1 MIYKTSLYVSHVIV
15 INDGSTDATE
25 AELADLS
32 SQYPHIKIISLEKN
46 RGKGFAL
53 LEGFRYA
60 FTHIEF
66 DILITLD
73 GDAQHQPEDIPTL
86 IQAIQE
92 SADMAIAARQFHF
105 MPPKNKFGNSFIFNV
120 LKHFY
125 PHAPYDTQS
134 GFRAFKKHMIEKI
147 TDSIQGGHFE
157 TEFEIL
163 LLALRGNHKIKS
175 IPIKTIYID
184 KNKSSHFSPIKDSFI
199 ILKSLWKHR

>member
-92 SADMAIAARQFHF
+92 SVDMAIAARQFHL
-105 MPPKNKFGNSFIFNV
+105 MPPKIN
-120 LKHFY
+120 
-125 PHAPYDTQS
+125 
-134 GFRAFKKHMIEKI
+134 
-147 TDSIQGGHFE
+147 
-157 TEFEIL
+157 
-163 LLALRGNHKIKS
+163 LATPLFLM
-175 IPIKTIYID
+175 Y
-184 KNKSSHFSPIKDSFI
+184 
-199 ILKSLWKHR
+199 